1 MALPNI
7 TNYAKNVAKSIVYT
21 AVDVAKTDMP
31 TLAAY
36 IDQDSNRELSRSIYA
51 GVKDYK
57 GTITKAKAAIKNSKI
72 YEAAELGVKSAVED
86 IKTGKFY
93 NKERIDAIEEKTIEM
108 SFGSFDDM
116 DLDFNFDSGDPE
128 AEITSGDRLVAAST
142 HVAAYKAADMV
153 AQTQIKTTDA
163 LLKSQ
168 KASTNALLLQSAQVI
183 GGLKEVAFVGA
194 QTQGA
199 LVNLNKVQEAAAQN
213 QKIFYENTTKM
224 LQESN
229 AMMKEMLD
237 MQRALYKSSQ
247 QQEKQKEKTKP
258 GYDDVIDYQGVI
270 DFKQYF
276 ANVKANTK
284 STLSSKTGGMSD
296 FFSDQSN
303 MLNMFASS
311 PLQFMSEALL
321 RAFMPTGTKNAAK
334 DLDKTLSGVASTILA
349 RFNNMAKNDDNPIM
363 QMIGQIFGVKSTAKT
378 SLDPSKFTKG
388 PVPFDGV
395 VRKSIVDVIPT
406 YLRRI
411 EAAITGQPEKVFD
424 MTKGSWTDMRRIK
437 SEYDQMLKSARGQAN
452 YDLVAEI
459 KKVLNDKNAPKYRDR
474 YSNTEFTKSLET
486 FLNAVYDNDGD
497 FRFTSKE
504 DAWKYG
510 INEDDFALIADII
523 SNKNNKSMRR
533 ARINH
538 SGEVMSSKSSLN
550 KRFEQLEQLADSPL
564 FQLFNR
570 STDSKLEV
578 PNYEEPAKAFGGA
591 LDINKQKDDLGHN
604 LFFYM
609 RNMYNE
615 LYTIRNFYGAPAMA
629 AVGGKP
635 FMPPTV
641 KPLNIP
647 DVHER
652 TAREKY
658 NASQEEAN
666 RRYDAEIA
674 KHISKG
680 GALYD
685 LLDNRGNI
693 LKNRA
698 TVEQI
703 EILEQLEASRASN
716 GWINDVLYGDSTYLD
731 KANSKRT
738 KEGQDAI
745 TGKRFTDRMK
755 GTSNLSEKFAV
766 IQDQINKI
774 TSAPDKLA
782 KSLLQKADERIYS
795 FFYADETGEETSTGE
810 KVKGFMQLMSIKL
823 NTTFD
828 KINDFI
834 DTKIF
839 DPIKQ
844 KLGVE
849 NMKDLMDKIG
859 VTDVWN
865 RITDKLFGEKD
876 SEGKRQGGIFG
887 DVREEIKST
896 FTRAK
901 DYVFDSVKEVF
912 SPITTRVQAA
922 FANRPKITTR
932 DVKPEDLTN
941 DIVTSLRPDVTPL
954 NALYI
959 INPEEAINR
968 LKKEISESLK
978 AHNLPCSELVLE
990 CTSKVDSEYVY
1001 KQVSSVASRMSGPD
1015 ADAIRKSIES
1025 KFKRLGMFFKGQE
1038 EKNKLTGKYG
1048 KAKEGTTDTKALARA
1063 HEQYLRGPRG
1073 PLFNDLENAEAN
1085 RKADEERS
1093 RRYSGDNNHVKNM
1106 MAIDGPIRT
1115 FCTKLGFNP
1124 NSSECAMVVSV
1135 VKGLLESDPEYNRTR
1150 PNKSLNNI
1158 SMLDVYNALIESGL
1172 TKPAEVVKHK
1182 MLKEYGNQDISVNSF
1197 IKTNGIDIPG
1207 TGGGNIFSKVGDT
1220 LDKIL
1225 SIIKSVTTGD
1235 TVRVEVTRK
1244 VRTPRQNTPSARILS
1259 HVGMGR
1265 ESETE
1270 GDSTGDSDGE
1280 LHSSAFGN
1288 SFKRNSL
1295 SALSEGELY
1304 SRNGLI
1310 GKVPSTGVYSVKSGT
1325 TIYPTKK
1332 DKAIELAKEQSV
1344 ISKFLA
1350 KSGITS
1356 NAAANNAPS
1365 IKYEGKTYT
1374 LGDDGKYHNYEIVDG
1389 VTKDH
1394 ILESGFVDQMYSTAK
1409 GGVNSFLTG
1418 LGFNGIANSN
1428 TIDNIDS
1435 AMEVVKKYAPKMTA
1449 HGLLG
1454 AAVGVLSGNPL
1465 LGAAIGATS
1474 GYINASEKAKNALL
1488 GEEFKDADGNT
1499 QRKGGIISKET
1510 QDTLKKYLPNM
1521 GKYGVTGAVLSLV
1534 TPLGLV
1540 GGALMGS
1547 AIGWGVTDDKIKE
1560 ALFGNLKDSTS
1571 GLISKDFRDQVKKAA
1586 PNIAIGAIGGMLAG
1600 PFGLMGNLIL
1610 GSGIGLASSTEGF
1623 KNFLLGEEVIDENGN
1638 KTRKGGLTGAI
1649 KVNVVDPLKD
1659 FASTL
1664 KGKTEDFVIN
1674 DLINPLKE
1682 GIKPVTHE
1690 MALLTKGLVGFVP
1703 KLLNRMFES
1712 TFGRP
1717 LQDLIRDRIVAPV
1730 AAAAGFAG
1738 RVTGGIG
1745 KAVISA
1751 PFKAFGAVGRGL
1763 QSKHIRKGDANYISA
1778 EERLAFRDDNRGR
1791 GMLSNI
1797 PLLGNSV
1804 FGSLGMNPTGYRDK
1818 FRGVDETLAGI
1829 TDPEQLKAIME
1840 ATESLSK
1847 KKGYFKEQTRKTG
1860 RAFMAELSAVF
1871 PSSTCGRIKKA
1882 LEGANL
1888 NLVARLIRNEKPV
1901 KGVELS
1907 VEQREALIKKAEE
1920 ALVTI
1925 EQNKNKANLDESA
1938 RSGLYSQLQ
1947 DMGFSNIGEK
1957 NIGKLYDL
1965 VKTEYGIKK
1974 KSPEVEAKEK
1984 ADKEEKDRLREIAVD
1999 PITENAS
2006 ENANKIIEALTE
2018 SLKNIEDLQLRMLP
2032 PGEREQAIRAMGRR
2046 QEARA
2051 NDILSRAGTE
2061 DGATIGEDKNT
2072 KWEFKDGRVRKYI
2085 RTADGWE
2092 EAPGKVKADAD
2103 RDEREEQERQTGS
2116 FASKIG
2122 SKLSEFFGLNKVDE
2136 ETGDKKENPLI
2147 SLLKKAAKVA
2157 GIGLLGATAVA
2168 GTGHAATYMSTTGIP
2183 FIRSLWDERMK
2194 PFLQDHLGG
2203 FYDKISGIATDIRE
2217 FVTGVPGR
2225 IKNTVATF
2233 GQWFTGSGDY
2243 AGQGLP
2249 YVFENKIF
2257 PWYLEGFHGFATKF
2271 LPPLVKT
2278 IVVSLPSM
2286 VTGIVKGIYAGIKS
2300 LFKIND
2306 NKTEPEFNTDY
2317 NSINTSMDEG
2327 IYSTSSNALGKINPI
2342 SGGSKWWSGSSSG
2355 LSDVFAIAKSGM
2367 NVTVPASGVDRD
2379 TRNMNRATIQS
2390 NIDNSVGAAKQPYI
2404 QQAIDNAKEI
2414 RTSDGKTLYNYQYMP
2429 TDLLGNH
2436 YDKYGNISNDNASD
2450 YLNPFDGVR
2459 SFEDRLFTGGVRWA
2473 SGAKVMSAPFGAL
2486 KGAGKLTQKLG
2497 LVGYLPGKAMEGI
2510 GKVGEK
2516 ILPNSPNLI
2525 AKAIGGDTLKEAVMS
2540 NSLLSKV
2547 VKMVTGGLEKVFKS
2561 DTVVNFATDVA
2572 VASGKVMDTA
2582 VMRKLLQ
2589 TNLGKITAKFA
2600 TAITKG
2606 IAKATPKVL
2615 SRIATTVSI
2624 PVLATAGFAVYD
2636 FVTGTKNARDIFGLT
2651 KNQDITLF
2659 ERMIGGLLKVVS
2671 GLCMGLI
2678 EENVIVDIFIE
2689 CLAPLLNMNMDEIN
2703 ERRAQAEA
2711 EVQAYNAE
2719 MGLNL
2724 TVEQYNHKDSLWT
2737 KVKTATKK
2745 AIGGIGTGI
2754 SNFYQSAKEKGLG
2767 TAIKDSA
2774 IDLAESAG
2782 KALEDKFGEDKL
2794 KSILDLGTHL
2804 SDIFKYTKEGS
2815 PVKLMG
2821 VGKGNGITSILTF
2834 PVKSIALA
2842 PAAVVGAI
2850 KGVVNFVSP
2859 ILKSVANTTREYYA
2873 NNSLVTQG
2881 MLNGDIKEMLLAGNS
2896 FVNDEGD
2903 LDLSQ
2908 LVSNVATIPTK
2919 LLYIA
2924 PTLVIGGFKKIG
2936 KAIKPVVQN
2945 VMDEGSTALT
2955 KLGNVGS
2962 FILNGDVS
2970 GLIGSVGDVRNEEGN
2985 LSAGK
2990 IISSALIGASMPFT
3004 ILPTL
3009 AIGTFKKV
3017 GKVITPLVT
3026 GIIEQANTAMTKL
3039 GNIGSFVSNGD
3050 VSGLINSVGDIRN
3063 EEGDLSAGKVISSA
3077 LIGASVPFTILPTLA
3092 IGAFKKVGDVITP
3105 LANGIVEQAN
3115 AVAEDQSNL
3124 KKLASDADVSGVLGY
3139 KSVAEDGPLSFLHK
3153 SVTFVSKSIYGP
3165 MAAFKTFGKTLD
3177 TLFKPTKEVSVKDM
3191 INDMWEYTNKKKH
3204 PDMTGFDNIGRTGD
3218 GLGDVINN
3226 TISGIVRG
3234 IGEPIIKTFRAI
3246 SGISDLVKRLKG
3258 DAEEQAEEV
3267 NSKYGTGRFFQRD
3280 PRISGIP
3287 FNKSNDTIRQTIGD
3301 SGCGPIA
3308 AVNAVN
3314 YAYGTGANPIS
3325 ASKMALGY
3333 KEKNGGTNPKFF
3345 MDYFN
3350 RNGLSGNRLHGTGQI
3365 LNSIKGGNPVVLMGR
3380 DRYAAGDSPYGP
3392 NPHYV
3397 VGKGVDA
3404 NGNIIVDDPESISGT
3419 KSYPA
3424 TKVLGRSSVAI
3435 SASRYGRATNL
3446 TTTSISTLSKYNTN
3460 ASANLPLPSVDNL
3473 KQYKPNSGIITPMTY
3488 AIPKTKATVSVADKN
3503 KVAFAT
3509 VGWWSTPFSAMI
3521 KRGDTTAYGVINS
3534 MCKKYS
3540 ITISTTDMN
3549 STVETLIKKYFG
3561 CSTSAIKQF
3570 SDQISPYIDLTLKQ
3584 LKEQN
3589 ASMYSKLN
3597 GYSTTN
3603 GHPLSSFNQTTVTAG
3618 RVCNMLGLVFNE
3630 NNKPAANSASS
3641 TSTEAVTDAN
3651 DPAYTYGSTDAYIE
3665 QANDKP
3671 TSIFDAITRFF
3682 TSIFDYTDKEGN
3694 KKNLLNIF
3702 GIGPGS
3708 SSSSSSTTSGTAQ
3721 ATGVNGS
3728 MANGFPYF
3736 NQADPAWASK
3746 PYGGG
3751 TMASSACGPTSMAMI
3766 LKSYQNE
3773 IDPVKAAEYSVQN
3786 GFRTANQGT
3795 AWGYFNSIG
3804 SKYGLTTQQTGPDAS
3819 VITSNLRK
3827 GYPIISSMKPGDF
3840 TNGGHFIVLSGLDGS
3855 GNVLVNDPAGSAG
3868 MTRSA
3873 RPWDPNTITSQSKA
3887 LWVFNKAGVGSIGSF
3902 ASNSTTNAAGGSVE
3916 QNKATIWKFL
3926 KSKGYSDIAA
3936 AGIMGNIEQECGFR
3950 HDLVEG
3956 NGKGPGVGI
3965 CQWTYH
3971 TRKKAFLAA
3980 VPDWKTNLGGQLDF
3994 MWKEINQSYKGVLPS
4009 AMNKCTTVTEA
4020 VWLFHQVYEGSADIQ
4035 RTGGLVN
4042 RENYGAKAY
4051 NQFAS
4056 TGGTT
4061 YGTGKYGTAASNI
4074 VRNGQITSRFDDPT
4088 RLNHKGIDISG
4099 QSGQSIISP
4108 ARGIVIRSEYNET
4121 NGNMIVIQ
4129 SEDGYLYTF
4138 CHMSS
4143 RNAKVGDR
4151 VSIGTILGKMG
4162 STGNSFGDHVHYQVT
4177 NADGQFVDPLSI
4189 SNTRKSASAASPA
4202 VSQRAIGGSDG
4213 IDYTQLIKIIIELLG
4228 TISDNTSKFAK
4239 ALNIISEKTGADL
4252 SGIDLSTKDKA
4263 LSQIKDKLR
4272 NLDSSYGK
4280 GSSDLGASL
4289 IGTNTDYLIKTMSVI
4304 AQS

>member
-21 AVDVAKTDMP
+21 AVDVAKSDMP

-57 GTITKAKAAIKNSKI
+57 GTITKTKAAIKNSKI

-258 GYDDVIDYQGVI
+258 GYDDVVDYQGVI

-276 ANVKANTK
+276 GNVKANAK

-363 QMIGQIFGVKSTAKT
+363 QMIGQIFGVKSTTKT

-411 EAAITGQPEKVFD
+411 EAALTGQPEKVFD

-437 SEYDQMLKSARGQAN
+437 SEYDQMFKSARGQAN

-564 FQLFNR
+564 FQLFNK

-578 PNYEEPAKAFGGA
+578 PDYEEPAKAFGGV

-629 AVGGKP
+629 AIGGKP

-674 KHISKG
+674 KHVSKG

-698 TVEQI
+698 TVEQR

-716 GWINDVLYGDSTYLD
+716 GWINDILYGDSTYLD
-731 KANSKRT
+731 KANSKRS
-738 KEGQDAI
+738 KEGQDSI

-922 FANRPKITTR
+922 FANRPKVTTK
-932 DVKPEDLTN
+932 DINPADLTDN
-941 DIVTSLRPDVTPL
+941 ILTSLKPDVTPL

-990 CTSKVDSEYVY
+990 CTSKTDSDYIY

-1038 EKNKLTGKYG
+1038 A
-1048 KAKEGTTDTKALARA
+1048 KAKAGRSVTDIANANKQSYNATQDLISTRRPGENYRDSTTALNDKAKKD
-1063 HEQYLRGPRG
+1063 
-1073 PLFNDLENAEAN
+1073 PLISPIEKLCREAGV
-1085 RKADEERS
+1085 S
-1093 RRYSGDNNHVKNM
+1093 
-1106 MAIDGPIRT
+1106 
-1115 FCTKLGFNP
+1115 P
-1124 NSSECAMVVSV
+1124 NSKE
-1135 VKGLLESDPEYNRTR
+1135 GRIINDTIRELLKSDPNYD
-1150 PNKSLNNI
+1150 PNHPARSLNNI
-1158 SMLDVYNALIESGL
+1158 PMSAVYDAINSAELGNRANAI
-1172 TKPAEVVKHK
+1172 KKK
-1182 MLKEYGNQDISVNSF
+1182 MLNKYGNQDIPLNAF
-1197 IKTNGIDIPG
+1197 I
-1207 TGGGNIFSKVGDT
+1207 TGGKAGLPISGGPNIFSKVGDT

-1244 VRTPRQNTPSARILS
+1244 VRTPSQNTPSARILS

-1365 IKYEGKTYT
+1365 IKYEGKTYI

-1394 ILESGFVDQMYSTAK
+1394 ILESGFIDQMYSTAK
-1409 GGVNSFLTG
+1409 GGLNSFLTG

-1499 QRKGGIISKET
+1499 QRKGGIISKQT

-1600 PFGLMGNLIL
+1600 PFGLMGNLVL

-1778 EERLAFRDDNRGR
+1778 EERLAFRDENRGR

-1882 LEGANL
+1882 LEAANL

-2051 NDILSRAGTE
+2051 NNILSRAGTK
-2061 DGATIGEDKNT
+2061 DGTTIGEDKNT

-2085 RTADGWE
+2085 KTSDGWE
-2092 EAPGKVKADAD
+2092 EAQGKVKADAD
-2103 RDEREEQERQTGS
+2103 RDEMEEQEQQTGF

-2122 SKLSEFFGLNKVDE
+2122 SKLLDIFSLGKTDK
-2136 ETGDKKENPLI
+2136 ETGDKKENPLV

-2183 FIRSLWDERMK
+2183 FIKSLWDERMK
-2194 PFLQDHLGG
+2194 PFLQNHLGE
-2203 FYDKISGIATDIRE
+2203 FYDKISDIATDIRD

-2225 IKNTVATF
+2225 IKNTVTTF

-2243 AGQGLP
+2243 LGEGLP
-2249 YVFENKIF
+2249 YIFENKIF

-2278 IVVSLPSM
+2278 IVVSLPSIAS
-2286 VTGIVKGIYAGIKS
+2286 GIVKGVYEGIKS

-2306 NKTEPEFNTDY
+2306 RKTAPEFNTDY
-2317 NSINTSMDEG
+2317 GSINTSMDEG
-2327 IYSTSSNALGKINPI
+2327 IYSSSSSALGKINPV
-2342 SGGSKWWSGSSSG
+2342 SGGSKWWGGTSSG
-2355 LSDVFAIAKSGM
+2355 LSDVFSIAKSGM
-2367 NVTVPASGVDRD
+2367 NVTIPASGADRD
-2379 TRNMNRATIQS
+2379 TRNANRDALQA
-2390 NIDNSVGAAKQPYI
+2390 NIDNSIGGAKRSYI
-2404 QQAIDNAKEI
+2404 NQAIDNAKEI
-2414 RTSDGKTLYNYQYMP
+2414 RTSDGKVLYNYQYMP
-2429 TDLLGNH
+2429 TDTLGNH
-2436 YDKYGNISNDNASD
+2436 YDKYGNVSNDNASD

-2497 LVGYLPGKAMEGI
+2497 LLGYLPGKAMEGI
-2510 GKVGEK
+2510 GRAGEK
-2516 ILPNSPNLI
+2516 ILPHSPNLA
-2525 AKAIGGDTLKEAVMS
+2525 AKVIGGDTLKEAAMS

-2547 VKMVTGGLEKVFKS
+2547 VKVVTNGLEKVFKS
-2561 DTVVNFATDVA
+2561 DTVINFATDVA

-2589 TNLGKITAKFA
+2589 TNLGRITAKFT

-2606 IAKATPKVL
+2606 IAKATPRVL

-2636 FVTGTKNARDIFGLT
+2636 FITGTKNARDIFGLT

-2659 ERMIGGLLKVVS
+2659 ERFIGGLLKVVS

-2678 EENVIVDIFIE
+2678 KEDMVIDIFID
-2689 CLAPLLNMNMDEIN
+2689 CLAPILNINTDEIN

-2719 MGLNL
+2719 MGLDL
-2724 TVEQYNHKDSLWT
+2724 TIEQYNHKDGLWT
-2737 KVKTATKK
+2737 KVKAATKK
-2745 AIGGIGTGI
+2745 AVGGIGTGI
-2754 SNFYQSAKEKGLG
+2754 STFYQSAKEKGLG

-2859 ILKSVANTTREYYA
+2859 ILKSAANTTREYYA

-2896 FVNDEGD
+2896 FVNGEGN

-2908 LVSNVATIPTK
+2908 LVSNAATIPTK

-2924 PTLVIGGFKKIG
+2924 PTLVIGGFKQIF
-2936 KAIKPVVQN
+2936 KAVKPIVQN
-2945 VMDEGSTALT
+2945 VMDEGSNALT
-2955 KLGNVGS
+2955 KLGSVGS

-2970 GLIGSVGDVRNEEGN
+2970 GLIGSVGDIRNEEGN

-2990 IISSALIGASMPFT
+2990 VMSSVLIGAS
-3004 ILPTL
+3004 I
-3009 AIGTFKKV
+3009 
-3017 GKVITPLVT
+3017 
-3026 GIIEQANTAMTKL
+3026 
-3039 GNIGSFVSNGD
+3039 
-3050 VSGLINSVGDIRN
+3050 
-3063 EEGDLSAGKVISSA
+3063 
-3077 LIGASVPFTILPTLA
+3077 PFTILPTLA
-3092 IGAFKKVGDVITP
+3092 IGAFKKVGEAITP
-3105 LANGIVEQAN
+3105 LVNGIVEQAN
-3115 AVAEDQSNL
+3115 TVVEDQSNL
-3124 KKLASDADVSGVLGY
+3124 KKLASNADVVGVLGY
-3139 KSVAEDGPLSFLHK
+3139 KPVAEDGPLSFLHK

-3177 TLFKPTKEVSVKDM
+3177 TLFKPTKEVSVKSM
-3191 INDMWEYTNKKKH
+3191 INEMWEYTNKKKH

-3226 TISGIVRG
+3226 TIGGIVRG
-3234 IGEPIIKTFRAI
+3234 IGEPIVKTFRAI
-3246 SGISDLVKRLKG
+3246 SGISDLVKKLKG

-3287 FNKSNDTIRQTIGD
+3287 FNKAGDTIPQTIGD

-3325 ASKMALGY
+3325 ASKMALSY

-3365 LNSIKGGNPVVLMGR
+3365 LNSIKSGSPVVLMGK
-3380 DRYAAGDSPYGP
+3380 DRYANGDSPYGP
-3392 NPHYV
+3392 NPHYI

-3404 NGNIIVDDPESISGT
+3404 NGNIIVDDPESISGS
-3419 KSYPA
+3419 KVFPA
-3424 TKVLGRSSVAI
+3424 SKVLGKSNVAI
-3435 SASRYGRATNL
+3435 SASRYGRGKYANGWFGKYDVWYQSNGKYFTTTVNANNKNVSKGAGVNTNSGEWKIVY
-3446 TTTSISTLSKYNTN
+3446 TMADNTPIYIKKSYFDSFSGNVSSFSPETITIDGIADSNGNFTSISQVIPKVLLFKEAYNVSGNNKVRVRSGSKYYWTDRSNIKAAAPAPTSGIEKVMANAGDFKRMQYTTRMVPTN
-3460 ASANLPLPSVDNL
+3460 AEKYKLIVPCLPYLD
-3473 KQYKPNSGIITPMTY
+3473 
-3488 AIPKTKATVSVADKN
+3488 
-3503 KVAFAT
+3503 
-3509 VGWWSTPFSAMI
+3509 
-3521 KRGDTTAYGVINS
+3521 
-3534 MCKKYS
+3534 KKYS
-3540 ITISTTDMN
+3540 SIPSGVIDIINAYAAKTGRSNINQSATVRSVLIYLGTRPSDIETFAADIAKVTSLSLDELKKSDSMLYAKLREITKACIGADISSYGTKTVGEVCSSIGLQFGGDASESTNVQSGDSIIEAYNTDMTSYSESQQDN
-3549 STVETLIKKYFG
+3549 S
-3561 CSTSAIKQF
+3561 
-3570 SDQISPYIDLTLKQ
+3570 
-3584 LKEQN
+3584 
-3589 ASMYSKLN
+3589 SK
-3597 GYSTTN
+3597 
-3603 GHPLSSFNQTTVTAG
+3603 
-3618 RVCNMLGLVFNE
+3618 
-3630 NNKPAANSASS
+3630 
-3641 TSTEAVTDAN
+3641 
-3651 DPAYTYGSTDAYIE
+3651 
-3665 QANDKP
+3665 
-3671 TSIFDAITRFF
+3671 SIFSVISDFF
-3682 TSIFDYTDKEGN
+3682 TGLFDYTDKDGN
-3694 KKNLLNIF
+3694 KRNLLNIF

-3708 SSSSSSTTSGTAQ
+3708 SSTLGGTTSSGFSGTADGLSPQ
-3721 ATGVNGS
+3721 QSKIKELLSSIIGKNNYDQGNRYNVDATLKGASRGSADCSSTVQWALKTGAGVDPGGDTGAQIDSKLGQWVDGPYEFGRNGNPS
-3728 MANGFPYF
+3728 LNNLAVGDLMFYGKSGSSKSKKVSHVEMYWGDGNRIGHGSGIGPRVSPYT
-3736 NQADPAWASK
+3736 AK
-3746 PYGGG
+3746 G
-3751 TMASSACGPTSMAMI
+3751 SSQQYLGAKRFIP
-3766 LKSYQNE
+3766 
-3773 IDPVKAAEYSVQN
+3773 
-3786 GFRTANQGT
+3786 
-3795 AWGYFNSIG
+3795 IG
-3804 SKYGLTTQQTGPDAS
+3804 SIAANTTG
-3819 VITSNLRK
+3819 
-3827 GYPIISSMKPGDF
+3827 
-3840 TNGGHFIVLSGLDGS
+3840 
-3855 GNVLVNDPAGSAG
+3855 
-3868 MTRSA
+3868 
-3873 RPWDPNTITSQSKA
+3873 
-3887 LWVFNKAGVGSIGSF
+3887 
-3902 ASNSTTNAAGGSVE
+3902 TTTAAGGSVE

-3994 MWKEINQSYKGVLPS
+3994 MWKEINQSYKGVLPD

-4051 NQFAS
+4051 SQFAS

-4061 YGTGKYGTAASNI
+4061 YGTGKYGMAASNI

-4189 SNTRKSASAASPA
+4189 SNTRKSTSAASPA